1 MKKLTSIAL
10 AIVMIASVM
19 LLTACGGKSAYQI
32 YTEAF
37 EKTKALESAEF
48 TSSLTAS
55 FEKDGEQQS
64 MTSTPKQ
71 KQSALKTKI
80 PFRWAKLNAQSTEQ
94 R

>member
-55 FEKDGEQQS
+55 F
-64 MTSTPKQ
+64 
-71 KQSALKTKI
+71 
-80 PFRWAKLNAQSTEQ
+80 
-94 R
+94 